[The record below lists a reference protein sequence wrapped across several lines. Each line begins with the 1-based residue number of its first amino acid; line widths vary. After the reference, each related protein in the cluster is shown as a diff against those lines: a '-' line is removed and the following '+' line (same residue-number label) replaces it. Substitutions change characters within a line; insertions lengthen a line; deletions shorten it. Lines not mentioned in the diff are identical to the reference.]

1 MTDKDSKLIYEAYS
15 AKKDDVEEKP
25 LEEGVIGALAGGAAG
40 AALGGPLG
48 ALTGAAAGDSLT
60 DDEEKED
67 GECPMSDE
75 EHDNEEDQ
83 EIGDEAKQI
92 SKHLENLTFELQ
104 RLNYSIGLYVRG
116 KRPASFVSGPEQQ
129 QQQ

>member
-25 LEEGVIGALAGGAAG
+25 LEEGVIGALAGG
-40 AALGGPLG
+40 
-48 ALTGAAAGDSLT
+48 AAGDSLT

-104 RLNYSIGLYVRG
+104 RLNDSIGLYVRG